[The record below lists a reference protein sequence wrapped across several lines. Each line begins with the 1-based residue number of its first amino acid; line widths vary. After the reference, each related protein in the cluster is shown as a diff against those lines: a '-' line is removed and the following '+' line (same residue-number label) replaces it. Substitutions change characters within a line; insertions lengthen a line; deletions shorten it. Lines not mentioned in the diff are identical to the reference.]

1 MLSIIFKS
9 FFDIFKAILIAL
21 KLPLILIL
29 VIIALFILLIML
41 NVLLGLFK
49 GKRFKKGT
57 SYTKQKKRS
66 FIQKIFIDLP
76 KRIVDDMFAK
86 NPDFFPY
93 QGLIIFEGRQ
103 GNGKTISAIQFARQM
118 QREYSKS
125 KCLTNLGYKF
135 QDDEMNHWSKL
146 INYKNGIYGVIAVI
160 DETQNWFA
168 SNQSKNFPPEML
180 QVITQNRKNRRIV
193 LGTAQNF
200 YLLAKAIRSQTTEVR
215 RCATFF
221 GCLTLV
227 RRFEPILDS
236 EGNVQEFKKRGFYFF
251 IHDEEL
257 RESYDTYHVIESLT
271 KTGFKDSVDVYAN
284 SNVGNTTN
292 NVVIVNNKDRK

>member
-1 MLSIIFKS
+1 MLKTIYKGFFDLFLSIFSIFKIPLIILALLIA
-9 FFDIFKAILIAL
+9 IFLWLIVTNILI
-21 KLPLILIL
+21 
-29 VIIALFILLIML
+29 
-41 NVLLGLFK
+41 GLFK
-49 GKRFKKGT
+49 GKKFQKST
-57 SYTKQKKRS
+57 SYTRQKKRGFFS
-66 FIQKIFIDLP
+66 KIFIDLP

-125 KCLTNLGYKF
+125 KVITNLNYKF
-135 QDDEMNHWSKL
+135 QNDELNHWSKL
-146 INYKNGIYGVIAVI
+146 IHYKNGIYGVIAVL
-160 DETQNWFA
+160 DETQNWFS

-180 QVITQNRKNRRIV
+180 QVVTQNRKNRRII

-236 EGNVQEFKKRGFYFF
+236 EGNVQEFKKRGFYFYV
-251 IHDEEL
+251 HDEEL
-257 RESYDTYHVIESLT
+257 RNSYDTYHVIESLSNS
-271 KTGFKDSVDVYAN
+271 GFKENADIL
-284 SNVGNTTN
+284 SNNTENTTN
-292 NVVIVNNKDRK
+292 NVVLINQKGK

>member
-1 MLSIIFKS
+1 MLKTIYKGFFDLFLSIFSIFKIPLIILALLIA
-9 FFDIFKAILIAL
+9 IFLWLIVTNILI
-21 KLPLILIL
+21 
-29 VIIALFILLIML
+29 
-41 NVLLGLFK
+41 GLFK
-49 GKRFKKGT
+49 GKKFQKST
-57 SYTKQKKRS
+57 SYTKLKKRGFFS
-66 FIQKIFIDLP
+66 KIFIDLP

-125 KCLTNLGYKF
+125 KVITNLNYKF
-135 QDDEMNHWSKL
+135 QNDELNHWSKL
-146 INYKNGIYGVIAVI
+146 IHYKNGIYGVIAVL
-160 DETQNWFA
+160 DETQNWFS

-180 QVITQNRKNRRIV
+180 QVVTQNRKNRRII

-236 EGNVQEFKKRGFYFF
+236 EGNVQEFKKRGFYFYV
-251 IHDEEL
+251 HDEEL
-257 RESYDTYHVIESLT
+257 RNSYDTYHVIESLSNS
-271 KTGFKDSVDVYAN
+271 GFKENADILAAN
-284 SNVGNTTN
+284 TENTTN
-292 NVVIVNNKDRK
+292 NVVLINQKGK

>member
-1 MLSIIFKS
+1 MLKTIYKGFFDLFLSIFSIFKIPLIIVALLIA
-9 FFDIFKAILIAL
+9 IFLWIIVTNILI
-21 KLPLILIL
+21 
-29 VIIALFILLIML
+29 
-41 NVLLGLFK
+41 GLFK
-49 GKRFKKGT
+49 GKRFQKST
-57 SYTKQKKRS
+57 SYTRQKKRGFFS
-66 FIQKIFIDLP
+66 KIFIDLP

-125 KCLTNLGYKF
+125 KVITNLNYKF
-135 QDDEMNHWSKL
+135 QNDELNHWSKL
-146 INYKNGIYGVIAVI
+146 INYKNGIYGVIAVL
-160 DETQNWFA
+160 DETQNWFS

-180 QVITQNRKNRRIV
+180 QVITQNRKNRRII

-236 EGNVQEFKKRGFYFF
+236 EGNVQEFKKRGFYFYV
-251 IHDEEL
+251 HDQEL
-257 RESYDTYHVIESLT
+257 RDSYDTYHVIESLSNS
-271 KTGFKDSVDVYAN
+271 GFKENADILAN
-284 SNVGNTTN
+284 NIENTTN
-292 NVVIVNNKDRK
+292 NVVLINQKGK

>member
-1 MLSIIFKS
+1 MLKTIYKGFFDLFLSIFSIFKIPLIIVTLLIT
-9 FFDIFKAILIAL
+9 IFLWLIVTNILI
-21 KLPLILIL
+21 
-29 VIIALFILLIML
+29 
-41 NVLLGLFK
+41 GLFK
-49 GKRFKKGT
+49 GKKFQKST
-57 SYTKQKKRS
+57 SYTRQKKRGFFS
-66 FIQKIFIDLP
+66 KIFIDLP

-125 KCLTNLGYKF
+125 KVITNLNYKF
-135 QDDEMNHWSKL
+135 QNDELNHWSKL
-146 INYKNGIYGVIAVI
+146 IHYKNGIYGVIAVL
-160 DETQNWFA
+160 DETQNWFS

-180 QVITQNRKNRRIV
+180 QVVTQNRKNRRII

-236 EGNVQEFKKRGFYFF
+236 EGNVQEFKKRGFYFYV
-251 IHDEEL
+251 HDEEL
-257 RESYDTYHVIESLT
+257 RNSYDTYHVIESLSNS
-271 KTGFKDSVDVYAN
+271 GFKENADILA
-284 SNVGNTTN
+284 SNTENTTN
-292 NVVIVNNKDRK
+292 NVVLINQKVK